1 MERKIIDYRNI
12 EADPL
17 KYIIHFQN
25 EVSIEFTEREQ
36 KEVLIK
42 LTNAGLRET
51 REEQISHLIEIMKEY
66 ANVIV

>member
-1 MERKIIDYRNI
+1 MERKTIDCRNI

-25 EVSIEFTEREQ
+25 EVSIEFTEKEQ

-42 LTNAGLRET
+42 LTNAGLRKT
-51 REEQISHLIEIMKEY
+51 REEQICYLIEIMKEY